1 MGGASYGTEFTHEE
15 INEALTLEDPF
26 SLVPSKDTDGHGTFL
41 GRPCSRICFP
51 SPELHRRRSL
61 ADLAIVK
68 LKPAKKYLRDYYLI
82 PEETVAFQENVL

>member
-41 GRPCSRICFP
+41 AGLAAGTAFP
-51 SPELHRRRSL
+51 PQNFTGAAPM

-68 LKPAKKYLRDYYLI
+68 LKLQRNICGTIICFPKI
-82 PEETVAFQENVL
+82 PLLSRKMTL